1 MSWKTPWI
9 ARKCVIL
16 WPGVAVVVI
25 VELRQDA
32 IGMVVQLQVVF
43 IIVYWELVLADC
55 NTYSCSLD
63 CANAVNSSWQQE
75 IIDCGAAYG

>member
-43 IIVYWELVLADC
+43 IIVYWELVLLIVIHIHVAWI
-55 NTYSCSLD
+55 
-63 CANAVNSSWQQE
+63 VQMR
-75 IIDCGAAYG
+75 